1 MPIIIIT
8 ATYTAIVI
16 QTVVFSIFSSSAFSL
31 FCALKLLFD
40 KVQQYNTIKSSIC
53 QVISKRIEYVAESTS
68 FSRRRTA
75 RLLIVAHEHG
85 ILANNF
91 YVFPTYSYIVAS
103 SEQPHTFRPA
113 EYDNCNYFS
122 RASVNF
128 NIRHGAEY
136 IPVPLIYNLFVSQIR
151 HAAVQ
156 KNHPQR
162 HYMPL
167 RVRRITRHSF
177 LFSGVL

>member
-1 MPIIIIT
+1 
-8 ATYTAIVI
+8 
-16 QTVVFSIFSSSAFSL
+16 VVFSIFSSSAFSL

-40 KVQQYNTIKSSIC
+40 KVQQYNTIKSGIC
-53 QVISKRIEYVAESTS
+53 QVISKRIEYVAKSPA
-68 FSRRRTA
+68 FSRRRAA

-85 ILANNF
+85 ILAYNF
-91 YVFPTYSYIVAS
+91 YVFPTYSYIVAP

-113 EYDNCNYFS
+113 EYDNCNYLA

-136 IPVPLIYNLFVSQIR
+136 IPIPLIYNLFVPQIR

-156 KNHPQR
+156 KK
-162 HYMPL
+162 
-167 RVRRITRHSF
+167 ITPNGIICR
-177 LFSGVL
+177 

>member
-1 MPIIIIT
+1 M
-8 ATYTAIVI
+8 
-16 QTVVFSIFSSSAFSL
+16 SSYF
-31 FCALKLLFD
+31 
-40 KVQQYNTIKSSIC
+40 
-53 QVISKRIEYVAESTS
+53 KRIEYVAESTS

-103 SEQPHTFRPA
+103 SEQPHTLRPA
-113 EYDNCNYFS
+113 EYDNCNYLA

-136 IPVPLIYNLFVSQIR
+136 IPVPLIYNLLVSQIR

-156 KNHPQR
+156 K
-162 HYMPL
+162 
-167 RVRRITRHSF
+167 ITPNGIICRWRCVESHDVHF
-177 LFSGVL
+177 FFQAFYNPFSSLDM

>member
-1 MPIIIIT
+1 
-8 ATYTAIVI
+8 
-16 QTVVFSIFSSSAFSL
+16 VVFSIFSSSAFSL
-31 FCALKLLFD
+31 FCALKLLSD

-53 QVISKRIEYVAESTS
+53 QVISKRIEYVAKSS
-68 FSRRRTA
+68 AFSRRRTA

-113 EYDNCNYFS
+113 EYDNCNYLA

-136 IPVPLIYNLFVSQIR
+136 ISVPLIYNLLVSQIR

-167 RVRRITRHSF
+167 EVRRITRRSF